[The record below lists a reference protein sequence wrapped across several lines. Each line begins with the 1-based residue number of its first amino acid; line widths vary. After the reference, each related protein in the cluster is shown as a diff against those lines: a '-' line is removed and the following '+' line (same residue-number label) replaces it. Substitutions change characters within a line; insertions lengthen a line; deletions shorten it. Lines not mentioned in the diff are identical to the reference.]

1 MINEE
6 LKSII
11 EKENRVG
18 EFIYPSYEKHC
29 FSNIPSTI
37 LEFFDIKTGRPTL
50 PPEIYKN
57 RVEYEDCKKIVLL
70 LIDGYGYNQWL
81 KYHKKYEFFKKLS
94 QKGAVSPI
102 TTVFP
107 STTAATL
114 TTINTGLTPQE
125 HALLEWHVYFKEIDM
140 IINTLPFTP
149 LGEKGQDRLFE
160 MGVNPAILYNGNT
173 IYQTLKDQSVRSYT
187 FIKASYAH
195 SCYSKI
201 VHKGSTITP
210 FFTYS
215 DMFARLRKLVKEEK
229 GPAYFYVYLDN
240 LDAIGHIYGPHTTEY
255 FAELSAL
262 SHSIKRELLK
272 KIDRKEAKQTLLLVT
287 SDHGQVNI
295 SPEDTIY
302 LNEFQKITYAF
313 KRSKRRKPILPTGG
327 ARDVFLHIRPAKL
340 EETYNFLSEKLKRK
354 AKIMKTDEATEI
366 GLFGIGEPIK
376 RFFERVGDLL
386 ILPYNNHT
394 VWYEHIKGRKIYSL
408 GYHGGLS
415 EDEMFVP
422 FAITELS
429 ELLET

>member
-18 EFIYPSYEKHC
+18 DFIYPSYEKHC

-37 LEFFDIKTGRPTL
+37 LEFFDIKVRRPTL
-50 PPEIYKN
+50 PPKIYKN
-57 RVEYEDCKKIVLL
+57 RVEYENPKKIVLL

-81 KYHKKYEFFKKLS
+81 KYHKKCEFFKKFS

-173 IYQTLKDQSVRSYT
+173 IYQTLKDESVRSYT

-195 SCYSKI
+195 SCYSKL

-210 FFTYS
+210 FITYS
-215 DMFARLRKLVKEEK
+215 DMFTRLRKTLREEK
-229 GPAYFYVYLDN
+229 GPAYFYAYLDT
-240 LDAIGHIYGPHTTEY
+240 LDAIGHLYGPHKMEY
-255 FAELSAL
+255 SAELSLL
-262 SHSIKRELLK
+262 SYSIKTELLE

-287 SDHGQVNI
+287 SDHGQVDI
-295 SPEDTIY
+295 SPEKTIY
-302 LNEFQKITYAF
+302 LNKFQKAVSAF
-313 KRSKRRKPILPTGG
+313 KRGQKGKPILPTGS
-327 ARDVFLHIRPAKL
+327 ARDVFLHIKPDKL
-340 EETYNFLSEKLKRK
+340 EETYNLLSRKLKRK
-354 AKIMKTDEATEI
+354 AKVMKTNEATEI
-366 GLFGIGEPIK
+366 GLFGIGKPIK
-376 RFFERVGDLL
+376 RFYERVGDLL

-394 VWYEHIKGRKIYSL
+394 VWYEHIKGKKIYFL
-408 GYHGGLS
+408 GYHGGLH
-415 EDEMFVP
+415 ENEMFVP
-422 FAITELS
+422 FAITKLS
-429 ELLET
+429 DLL